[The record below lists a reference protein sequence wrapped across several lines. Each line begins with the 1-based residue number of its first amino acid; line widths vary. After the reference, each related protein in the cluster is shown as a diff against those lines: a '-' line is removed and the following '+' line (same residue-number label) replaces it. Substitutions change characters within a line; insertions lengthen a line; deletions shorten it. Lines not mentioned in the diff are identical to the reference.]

1 LLPLVEL
8 GRIVTA
14 RATRI
19 YAHGERT
26 VEVVRDCVS
35 YPVGE
40 DEWRLEAEGDAGDV
54 TELGALLDRM
64 PLGLAPVRRGKV
76 RTLLQRCAA

>member
-1 LLPLVEL
+1 MRTGADRTLELLTAQVGRSIHEVE
-8 GRIVTA
+8 T
-14 RATRI
+14 
-19 YAHGERT
+19 
-26 VEVVRDCVS
+26 
-35 YPVGE
+35 PVAMV
-40 DEWRLEAEGDAGDV
+40 DLDRLEAEGEAGDV